1 MIRYRESRLF
11 VQLGPRDEII
21 DAVGSVEERVLRV
34 AMQMNE
40 RHTRK
45 VVSRVLRRLLGTVA
59 VLALLFLTLT
69 PMGCY
74 VSRAAYEEAK
84 ILSRRKPIAKLVADS
99 ATDSATRA
107 KLALVVA
114 ARTFARDSLGLKT
127 GESFTKFSQ
136 LDRDTLVLV
145 LSAAYRDRLERRT
158 WWFPVVGRFPYKG
171 FFDFE
176 KAKKTAEKMRTE
188 GFDVTLGASS
198 AFSTLGW
205 FNDPLVSTTLR
216 GDSTTLVNTVIHEL
230 LHNTFFA
237 KGHVSFNESFASF
250 VGARG
255 AERFFRVHGDTASA
269 KFVIA
274 DWQDDRV
281 LGAFWAQ
288 LASNL
293 RRAYNV
299 WPLDSTARR
308 LAARDSVYGQARRQL
323 VDSVGPLLQ
332 TYPKTWAERVVL
344 NNSVILSRQVYA
356 QNLDQFDAVY
366 EREGRDIRRA
376 IQRISEIAKAGKAN
390 PDSAVTAW
398 VTSRPPE
405 SK

>member
-1 MIRYRESRLF
+1 M
-11 VQLGPRDEII
+11 
-21 DAVGSVEERVLRV
+21 
-34 AMQMNE
+34 
-40 RHTRK
+40 
-45 VVSRVLRRLLGTVA
+45 LRRTVG
-59 VLALLFLTLT
+59 VLLALVVLFLTVT

-84 ILSRRKPIAKLVADS
+84 ILSRRQPITRLVADS
-99 ATDSATRA
+99 GTDKLTRA
-107 KLALVVA
+107 KLALVLD

-127 GESFTKFSQ
+127 GESFTKFTQ

-171 FFDFE
+171 FFDFD
-176 KAKKTAEKMRTE
+176 KAKKTAEQMRKD

-205 FNDPLVSTTLR
+205 FNDPLMSTALKA
-216 GDSTTLVNTVIHEL
+216 DSVTLVNTVMHEL

-237 KGHVSFNESFASF
+237 KNNVSFNESFASF

-255 AERFFRVHGDTASA
+255 AERYFLSRGDTASA
-269 KFVIA
+269 KYAIA
-274 DWQDDRV
+274 DWHDDRV
-281 LGAFWAQ
+281 LGAFWAA
-288 LASNL
+288 LAHDL
-293 RRAYNV
+293 RAAYAK

-308 LAARDSVYGQARRQL
+308 LAVRDTVYAYARKQL

-332 TYPKTWAERVVL
+332 TYPPTWPERVVL

-356 QNLDQFDAVY
+356 QDLDQFDAVFQ
-366 EREGRDIRRA
+366 REGQDVKRA
-376 IQRISEIAKAGKAN
+376 LERISAIAKAGKAN
-390 PDSAVTAW
+390 PDSAVREW
-398 VTSRPPE
+398 VRGRTER
-405 SK
+405 

>member
-1 MIRYRESRLF
+1 MRAIRRLF
-11 VQLGPRDEII
+11 GGIV
-21 DAVGSVEERVLRV
+21 
-34 AMQMNE
+34 
-40 RHTRK
+40 
-45 VVSRVLRRLLGTVA
+45 

-84 ILSRRKPIAKLVADS
+84 ILSRRKPITKLVADS
-99 ATDSATRA
+99 STDKLTRA
-107 KLALVVA
+107 KLALVLD

-176 KAKKTAEKMRTE
+176 KAKKTAEQMRKD

-216 GDSTTLVNTVIHEL
+216 ADSVTLVNTVMHEL

-237 KGHVSFNESFASF
+237 KNNVAFNESFASF

-255 AERFFRVHGDTASA
+255 AERYFLTRGDSA
-269 KFVIA
+269 AAKYAID
-274 DWQDDRV
+274 DWHDDRV
-281 LGAFWAQ
+281 LGQFWAH
-288 LASNL
+288 LSTEL
-293 RRAYNV
+293 RAAYNK

-308 LAARDSVYGQARRQL
+308 LEVRDTVYAHARKQL
-323 VDSVGPLLQ
+323 VDSVGPLLR
-332 TYPKTWAERVVL
+332 TYPKTWPERVVL

-356 QNLDQFDAVY
+356 QDLDQFDAVF
-366 EREGRDIRRA
+366 EREGRDIVKA
-376 IQRISEIAKAGKAN
+376 IKRISEVAKAGKSN
-390 PDSAVTAW
+390 PDSAIKAW
-398 VTSRPPE
+398 IGPRADASA
-405 SK
+405 K

>member
-1 MIRYRESRLF
+1 M
-11 VQLGPRDEII
+11 
-21 DAVGSVEERVLRV
+21 
-34 AMQMNE
+34 
-40 RHTRK
+40 
-45 VVSRVLRRLLGTVA
+45 LRRTVG
-59 VLALLFLTLT
+59 VLLALVVVFLTVT

-84 ILSRRKPIAKLVADS
+84 ILSRRKPIDKLVKDS
-99 ATDSATRA
+99 TTDKETRA
-107 KLALVVA
+107 KLALVLD

-127 GESFTKFSQ
+127 GESFTKFTQ

-171 FFDFE
+171 FFDFD
-176 KAKKTAEKMRTE
+176 KAKKTADEMRKD

-216 GDSTTLVNTVIHEL
+216 ADSVTLVNTVMHEL

-237 KGHVSFNESFASF
+237 KNNVSFNESFASF

-255 AERFFRVHGDTASA
+255 AERYFNAKGDTASA
-269 KFVIA
+269 RLAIA

-288 LASNL
+288 LAHEL
-293 RRAYNV
+293 RTEYNK

-308 LAARDSVYGQARRQL
+308 LAVRDTVYVHARRQL

-332 TYPKTWAERVVL
+332 TYPNTWPERVVL

-356 QNLDQFDAVY
+356 QDLDQFDAVF
-366 EREGRDIRRA
+366 EREGRDVKKA
-376 IQRISEIAKAGKAN
+376 LERISAIAKAGKAN
-390 PDSAVTAW
+390 PDSAVKVW
-398 VTSRPPE
+398 VG
-405 SK
+405 KIK